1 MNTPTDLMTVFT
13 QLYSNFSL
21 IYDIKSTL
29 ELTFILQ
36 NSQKISYQGIQ
47 NNCTTV
53 QQTDDTI

>member
-36 NSQKISYQGIQ
+36 NLQKISYQRIQ